1 MTRIPGHNRA
11 ARLLTVAAIGLIAL
25 TCGGCAMIRYVD
37 VDSNPTGAVIYVNGE
52 RRGTTR
58 DEKVRIQFTT
68 PEQRALIQ
76 VLKPRYKPVFQY
88 WTFDEVPGKKI
99 FKLELD

>member
-1 MTRIPGHNRA
+1 MQSTRIVTAYGW
-11 ARLLTVAAIGLIAL
+11 ARRTFEIPARMQGQRVLLAFERLAEE
-25 TCGGCAMIRYVD
+25 
-37 VDSNPTGAVIYVNGE
+37 AVIYVNGE

-76 VLKPRYKPVFQY
+76 VLKPRFKPVFQY
-88 WTFDEVPGKKI
+88 WMFDEVPEKKI

>member
-1 MTRIPGHNRA
+1 MTRITGHKTA
-11 ARLLTVAAIGLIAL
+11 ARLFTAAAISLIAL
-25 TCGGCAMIRYVD
+25 ACGGCAMVRYVD
-37 VDSNPTGAVIYVNGE
+37 VDSKPTGAVIYVNGE

-88 WTFDEVPGKKI
+88 WMFDEVPGKKI
-99 FKLELD
+99 FQLELD